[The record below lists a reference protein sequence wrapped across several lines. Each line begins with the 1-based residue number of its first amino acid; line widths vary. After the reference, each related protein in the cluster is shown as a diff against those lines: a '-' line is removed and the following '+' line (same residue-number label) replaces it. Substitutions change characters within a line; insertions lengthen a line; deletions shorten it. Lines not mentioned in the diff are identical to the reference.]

1 MKASLVDHLI
11 IGAGTSGCAL
21 AGGLAASGDRSVLV
35 LEAGGADASL
45 RTRVPAATKWMYG
58 RAAYDWQHA
67 SQPDPSLQGRAER
80 WAGGRVVGGTSTI
93 NGTIYVRGSAQD
105 FDTWRDAGN
114 PGWGHADLLP
124 LFRQL
129 ESTTIGDAAWRG
141 RAGPLPVAWTRTRHP
156 LAQATAAAMLAAGLP
171 WTDDSNGAQF
181 EGAGWA
187 QVTQRDGVRVNA
199 ARAFLHPALREGRQ
213 PVRLLTGA
221 HCTGLII
228 EGGRCIGARFRQ
240 HGQAH
245 QVLARRGVVLCAG
258 AIKSPQLLMLSG
270 IGPGASLSALGIPV
284 HVDLPG
290 VGQGLM
296 EHPVVK
302 LSARVHG
309 STYNVETGPVAGL
322 RHLWHYLRHR
332 EGPLASPHA
341 QLLAHVRSTPAAQR
355 PDVQI
360 AFYPYAFERWDGG
373 VRRARTPAVMFTV
386 MASQGRGRGEVVLA
400 SADPQAPPVIRH
412 ALLANQADRQTLV
425 AGCRLVHRIASQGP
439 LAAEIRSWMEI
450 DPGRASEADWAR
462 YLDAEASLA
471 YHPAGSCRMGRD
483 AQAVVDA
490 ALRVRGIEGLRVA
503 DNSVM
508 PAPVSGNTQAA
519 ACVIGVKAAA
529 LILADAAWP
538 LDIRPPMAR
547 NEPAAPAPID
557 PVRGRS
563 TTGLPHV

>member
-1 MKASLVDHLI
+1 MKTIIVDHLV
-11 IGAGTSGCAL
+11 IGAGTAGCTV
-21 AGGLAASGDRSVLV
+21 AGGLAAVGNRSVLV
-35 LEAGGADASL
+35 LEAGGADASI

-58 RAAYDWQHA
+58 RPAYDWQHA

-105 FDTWRDAGN
+105 FDAWRDAGN

-129 ESTTIGDAAWRG
+129 ESTAIGDAAWRG

-171 WTDDSNGAQF
+171 WTDDVNGEQF

-187 QVTQRDGVRVNA
+187 QVTQRDGVRVNS
-199 ARAFLHPALREGRQ
+199 ARAFLHPLLREGPH
-213 PVRLLTGA
+213 PVRLLTA
-221 HCTGLII
+221 ASCIGLVV
-228 EGGRCIGARFRQ
+228 EGSRCMGARFLR
-240 HGQAH
+240 HGQLH
-245 QVLARRGVVLCAG
+245 QVKALRGVVLCAG

-270 IGPGASLSALGIPV
+270 IGPRASLSALGIPV

-296 EHPVVK
+296 EHPGVK

-322 RHLWHYLRHR
+322 RHLWHYIRRR
-332 EGPLASPHA
+332 EGPFASPHA
-341 QLLAHVRSTPAAQR
+341 QLLAHVRSSPAAQR

-360 AFYPYAFERWDGG
+360 AFYPYAFERWAGG

-386 MASQGRGRGEVVLA
+386 TASQARGRGEIALA
-400 SADPQAPPVIRH
+400 SADPQAPPIIRH
-412 ALLANQADRQTLV
+412 TLLANDADRQTLV
-425 AGCRLVHRIASQGP
+425 AGCRLVHRMASHGP
-439 LAAEIRSWMEI
+439 LAAEIRTWIEI
-450 DPGRASEADWAR
+450 DPASASQADWDR
-462 YLDAEASLA
+462 FLDAEAALA
-471 YHPAGSCRMGRD
+471 YHPAGSCRMGSD
-483 AQAVVDA
+483 GQAVVDA
-490 ALRVRGIEGLRVA
+490 SLRVRGTAGLRVA
-503 DNSVM
+503 DNSIM

-519 ACVIGVKAAA
+519 AYVIGAKAAA
-529 LILADAAWP
+529 LILADA
-538 LDIRPPMAR
+538 RP
-547 NEPAAPAPID
+547 
-557 PVRGRS
+557 
-563 TTGLPHV
+563 